1 MNFLVYCQLDPFMVT
16 DLKNAVDLKGCLL
29 LSRLWFEHAGFVL
42 SEKYFFFFLAGTCLP
57 GCGDLRSEHL
67 IPQLYIL
74 MTPLPFYG
82 EKSVF

>member
-42 SEKYFFFFLAGTCLP
+42 SEKYFFFFFWLGLVSLAVEI
-57 GCGDLRSEHL
+57 SEVN
-67 IPQLYIL
+67 
-74 MTPLPFYG
+74 T
-82 EKSVF
+82 